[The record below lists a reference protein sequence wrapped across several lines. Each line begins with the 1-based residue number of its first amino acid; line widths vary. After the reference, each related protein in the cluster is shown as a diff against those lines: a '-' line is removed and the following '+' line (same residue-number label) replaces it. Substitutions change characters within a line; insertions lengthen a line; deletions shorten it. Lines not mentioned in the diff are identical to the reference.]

1 MGSLLYSSQ
10 THLRR
15 HADLAGMTASGV
27 CLVHCLL
34 TPFLISL
41 APDLLPYLP
50 GDLWFHRTLAVGIV
64 LLGAIA
70 FFPGYLIHR
79 RRSLLVPVSVG
90 VALILLVAYF
100 GETISKPVELILNVS
115 GSLLL
120 VAAHLLNR
128 SFCRQCHSCSDS
140 RECHTTQIS

>member
-1 MGSLLYSSQ
+1 MGSLLSSQ

-15 HADLAGMTASGV
+15 HADLAGVTASGL

-50 GDLWFHRTLAVGIV
+50 GDVWFHRTLAVGIV
-64 LLGAIA
+64 LLGAVA
-70 FFPGYLIHR
+70 FFPGYLLHR
-79 RRSLLVPVSVG
+79 RRSLLVPVSMG
-90 VALILLVAYF
+90 VVLILFVAYF

-140 RECHTTQIS
+140 MECHTTQIS

>member
-10 THLRR
+10 TYLRR
-15 HADLAGMTASGV
+15 HADLAGVTASGV

-50 GDLWFHRTLAVGIV
+50 GDIWFHRTLAVGIV
-64 LLGAIA
+64 LLGAVA
-70 FFPGYLIHR
+70 FFPGYLLHR
-79 RRSLLVPVSVG
+79 RRFLLIPVSMGIV
-90 VALILLVAYF
+90 LILLVACYS
-100 GETISKPVELILNVS
+100 ETLSKPVELILNIS

-128 SFCRQCHSCSDS
+128 SFCRRCRSCSDS
-140 RECHTTQIS
+140 VKCHTTQIS

>member
-10 THLRR
+10 TYLRR
-15 HADLAGMTASGV
+15 HADLAGVTASGV

-41 APDLLPYLP
+41 APNLLPYLP

-90 VALILLVAYF
+90 VVLILLVAYF
-100 GETISKPVELILNVS
+100 GETISNLS
-115 GSLLL
+115 S
-120 VAAHLLNR
+120 
-128 SFCRQCHSCSDS
+128 
-140 RECHTTQIS
+140 